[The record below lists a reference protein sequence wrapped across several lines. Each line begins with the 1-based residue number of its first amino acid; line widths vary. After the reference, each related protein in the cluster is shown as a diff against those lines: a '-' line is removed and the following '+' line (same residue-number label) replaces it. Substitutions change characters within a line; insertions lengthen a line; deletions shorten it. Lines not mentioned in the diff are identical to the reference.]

1 MSSFNFRRPLFAAA
15 VALLG
20 LTTACSDSTGP
31 DMGAR
36 RRSGYL
42 TASSAVQVAPTSGTT
57 STGPTS
63 GTPTGTTSVGGVLP
77 VKPKGVETQNSGYNV
92 TAF

>member
-1 MSSFNFRRPLFAAA
+1 MSSFKFRRPLLAAA

-20 LTTACSDSTGP
+20 LTTACSDATGP

-42 TASSAVQVAPTSGTT
+42 TASSEVQVAPTTSTTGTASGETKSGT
-57 STGPTS
+57 GL
-63 GTPTGTTSVGGVLP
+63 GGLLP